1 MGSGPAI
8 NSRPDP
14 IVALAWAMGTSEERR
29 NIYKPKVL
37 TCFHIAY
44 GGHGYDA
51 AHTAACGVCGI
62 TNRTS
67 HTKEVSKM
75 KKRNLFDNLG
85 LLFLSIWLILTGL
98 IVLFSLH
105 FEGLPIIMGILAIAA
120 GVLILLG
127 K

>member
-1 MGSGPAI
+1 
-8 NSRPDP
+8 
-14 IVALAWAMGTSEERR
+14 MGTTQ
-29 NIYKPKVL
+29 PTL
-37 TCFHIAY
+37 W
-44 GGHGYDA
+44 D
-51 AHTAACGVCGI
+51 TAACGVCGI

-75 KKRNLFDNLG
+75 SKKMKLTKNLG
-85 LLFLSIWLILTGL
+85 LLFLSIWLIVTGL

-105 FEGLPIIMGILAIAA
+105 FEGIPIIMGILAIAA

>member
-1 MGSGPAI
+1 
-8 NSRPDP
+8 
-14 IVALAWAMGTSEERR
+14 MGTTQ
-29 NIYKPKVL
+29 P
-37 TCFHIAY
+37 TPW
-44 GGHGYDA
+44 D
-51 AHTAACGVCGI
+51 TAACGVCGI